1 SVRRL
6 SALPSVALGA
16 LVLGCAVMARQTP
29 EYAGML
35 TWTSRALPEARGD
48 FRVLPDGRREAIR
61 YKGWTTRDF
70 SAFRTYDYDDPRPE
84 PVVERVTMPAGLK
97 GDPTKGRALFL
108 DRAKGPCSGCH
119 PGGPERAMRSVAT
132 RYPKHVRIYGR
143 VMSLEDFLEAHGPET
158 TGRPYPAESADNLT
172 MTMRIKMASNGLAV
186 ALDTS
191 SPEARAAI
199 ARGRATFYRKVGAR
213 NHSCA
218 DCHTSDKGA
227 KKFLG
232 GRLLA

>member
-1 SVRRL
+1 
-6 SALPSVALGA
+6 SALPSLALGA

-29 EYAGML
+29 EDAGML

-108 DRAKGPCSGCH
+108 DRETDPDRNPLTRKKPVGFGDNLDPTKNPAVLLAEDAQAPWEQKGPAGRACADCH

-143 VMSLEDFLEAHGPET
+143 VMSLED
-158 TGRPYPAESADNLT
+158 
-172 MTMRIKMASNGLAV
+172 
-186 ALDTS
+186 
-191 SPEARAAI
+191 
-199 ARGRATFYRKVGAR
+199 
-213 NHSCA
+213 
-218 DCHTSDKGA
+218 
-227 KKFLG
+227 
-232 GRLLA
+232 